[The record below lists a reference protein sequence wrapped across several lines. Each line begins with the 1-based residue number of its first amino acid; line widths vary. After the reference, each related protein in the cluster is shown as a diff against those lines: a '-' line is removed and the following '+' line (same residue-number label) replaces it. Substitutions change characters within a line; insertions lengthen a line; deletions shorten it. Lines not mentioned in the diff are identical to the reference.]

1 MDSIISTFHIDWK
14 TIIAQMIN
22 FGVVFA
28 VLYFFALKPLTKI
41 MKERTK
47 KIEKGIEDAKENQI
61 LLDKSKREYDEALE
75 KAKRDANT
83 LYQEIKKEAQEKKV
97 EMLEDAKKEVASIIE
112 NGRKT
117 LESEK
122 VKMIAEAKKEVANLV
137 IKVTEKVIASETS
150 PSYEDKVLKEMNN
163 L

>member
-47 KIEKGIEDAKENQI
+47 KIEKGIEDAKENQV
-61 LLDKSKREYDEALE
+61 LLDKSKREYDESLE

-83 LYQEIKKEAQEKKV
+83 LYQEMKKEAQEKKT
-97 EMLEDAKKEVASIIE
+97 EMLEDAKKEVANIIE

-122 VKMIAEAKKEVANLV
+122 IKMIAEAKKEVANLV
-137 IKVTEKVIASETS
+137 IKVTEKVIAGETS
-150 PSYEDKVLKEMNN
+150 PSFEGKVLKEMNN